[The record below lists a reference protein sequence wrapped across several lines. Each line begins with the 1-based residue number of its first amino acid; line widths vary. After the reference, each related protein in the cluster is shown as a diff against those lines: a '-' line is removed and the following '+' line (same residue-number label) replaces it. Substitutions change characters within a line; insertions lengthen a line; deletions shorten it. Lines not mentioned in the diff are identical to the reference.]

1 MSAVGVDVPCMGGQ
15 PFQGRGAQRVRAR
28 HKDAAGSRG
37 PGRLVRLEQ
46 VAVESSTS
54 RCEGVRLVITAGLG
68 GQPMDLRRPH
78 VGNR

>member
-46 VAVESSTS
+46 VAV
-54 RCEGVRLVITAGLG
+54 RAAQVGAKGCGL
-68 GQPMDLRRPH
+68 
-78 VGNR
+78 